1 MKQLKQIIMEKLTR
15 SDLYTIED
23 FADRLLSKWGVDVE
37 FTRHFLDR
45 VNDERNGEDIRMSEL
60 KSIFQKMN
68 DKHVIDKV
76 TDDVDIE
83 AVLMDIQSKINMP
96 FVIDL
101 VYNNRTKRKEF
112 VVTFKTVMRKKDFRT
127 SNKKIDLE

>member
-1 MKQLKQIIMEKLTR
+1 MKQLKQIIMEKLSR

-83 AVLMDIQSKINMP
+83 AVLRDIQSKINMP

>member
-83 AVLMDIQSKINMP
+83 AVLRDIQSKINMP

>member
-83 AVLMDIQSKINMP
+83 AVLRDIQSKINMP

-101 VYNNRTKRKEF
+101 VYNNRAKRKEF

>member
-1 MKQLKQIIMEKLTR
+1 MEKLSR

-83 AVLMDIQSKINMP
+83 AVLRDIQSKINMP

>member
-1 MKQLKQIIMEKLTR
+1 MKQLKQIIMEKLTK

-23 FADRLLSKWGVDVE
+23 FADRLLSKWGIDVE

-45 VNDERNGEDIRMSEL
+45 VNDERNGEDIRMGEL

-83 AVLMDIQSKINMP
+83 AVLRDIQSKINMP

>member
-1 MKQLKQIIMEKLTR
+1 MEKLTR

-68 DKHVIDKV
+68 DKHVIDNV

-83 AVLMDIQSKINMP
+83 AVLRDIQSKINMP